1 MTLARRPFDRST
13 SDFRDS
19 LSGGGLARLAADK
32 RRLMSGSAT
41 NSTFSPPANDGA
53 LAEFML
59 AEQRRALPPQGW
71 RSEDLLCIVVGGHPR
86 SEIADRP
93 LGDWMARTIRR
104 RLADRCG
111 NASPLTPL
119 VMSDFW
125 YLNDRPLLQ
134 QPSIVIGEPGVNAAA
149 AHHAVRLPQMLV
161 LEDALRIH
169 LDPEYPKLRAC
180 FWVPARSGP
189 NRPRG
194 SSPTATSTASS
205 MRRSPPSI
213 PWRDPHRPIGADI
226 RRHSPDPPGA
236 RGLSRLV
243 SPAVSRS
250 DPIRSAAHRD
260 RFRRPDQ
267 SAASLAATSRRR
279 SASTIGSSPPART
292 SARLNES
299 PRRWSATMFSLKR

>member
-1 MTLARRPFDRST
+1 MDGVDFKPRSAALAERASRRGRERLADHRLANRSSIARREAEADRFVPDPIRRMKAHSAHRAHRRRRSRPERPT
-13 SDFRDS
+13 SDFRES
-19 LSGGGLARLAADK
+19 LSGGGLARLAADE

-180 FWVPARSGP
+180 FWGAGPQRTEQAARIFADRYLDGFLD
-189 NRPRG
+189 
-194 SSPTATSTASS
+194 AALASVHP
-205 MRRSPPSI
+205 M
-213 PWRDPHRPIGADI
+213 A
-226 RRHSPDPPGA
+226 
-236 RGLSRLV
+236 
-243 SPAVSRS
+243 
-250 DPIRSAAHRD
+250 
-260 RFRRPDQ
+260 
-267 SAASLAATSRRR
+267 
-279 SASTIGSSPPART
+279 
-292 SARLNES
+292 
-299 PRRWSATMFSLKR
+299 